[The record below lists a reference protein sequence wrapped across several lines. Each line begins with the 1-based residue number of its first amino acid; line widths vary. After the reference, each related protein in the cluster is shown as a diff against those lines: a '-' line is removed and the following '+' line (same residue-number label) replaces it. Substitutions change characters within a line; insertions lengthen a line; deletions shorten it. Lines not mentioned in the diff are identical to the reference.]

1 MGVNCSCFS
10 LRRAFGDALNAERLV
25 NSFALLFFNIMKKLF
40 LSLVATV
47 IATLSFAQTSLLA
60 TLSHDGTIST
70 FYGTT
75 ALKEALEKADNG
87 DAITL
92 SAGQFQAANITK
104 GITLRGAGMS
114 INNDS
119 INSHESTIV
128 QGEFDIDL
136 TDSTTTSR
144 LIVEGLY
151 FTSQLSYKGKLRNAL
166 FMKSRFESVL
176 NKTTEATLIN
186 SSFIHCR
193 IASRIRLSKNS
204 NACLINSV
212 VWNPFNAT
220 YTGSNFEF
228 DNCVVCFT
236 TNYSDGPYAAGV
248 TNSYYKNSVIMLDN
262 STGSAYKSYAI
273 PYSCAAL
280 YCVGCTSWGET
291 SSLYNDIFYNLS
303 SKGSSNKNAPTLTDI
318 FKSADMKYNDSHNY
332 NLTETAKAKYLGTD
346 GKEVGIHG
354 GNLPYEED
362 PTTPQITKCNVAAKS
377 TADGKL
383 SVDIEVKAAEY

>member
-10 LRRAFGDALNAERLV
+10 LRRAFGDALNAERFV

-75 ALKEALEKADNG
+75 ALKEALAKANDG

-92 SAGQFQAANITK
+92 SAGQFLASNINK
-104 GITLRGAGMS
+104 AVTLRGAGMK

-128 QGEFDIDL
+128 QGEFDINL
-136 TDSTTTSR
+136 TDSTSNR
-144 LIVEGLY
+144 LIIEGLY
-151 FTSQLSYKGKLRNAL
+151 FTSKLTYNGTIRNAL
-166 FMKSRFESVL
+166 FMKSRFYSIKIG
-176 NKTTEATLIN
+176 NNGGTLVN
-186 SSFIHCR
+186 NSFIHCR
-193 IASRIRLSKNS
+193 IAEEFDLSNNS

-212 VWNPFNAT
+212 VWDPYNAP

-228 DNCVVCFT
+228 DNCVICYT
-236 TNYSDGPYAAGV
+236 TGYSNGPYSQSV
-248 TNSYYKNSVIMLDN
+248 VNLYYKNCVILQN
-262 STGSAYKSYAI
+262 GTNYFIPSSNVAYYCVGISTGSSSYDIFRNLASKNTTNKMI
-273 PYSCAAL
+273 
-280 YCVGCTSWGET
+280 
-291 SSLYNDIFYNLS
+291 SSGFSGIFSTLKGYTYNDHELFS
-303 SKGSSNKNAPTLTDI
+303 
-318 FKSADMKYNDSHNY
+318 
-332 NLTETAKAKYLGTD
+332 LTETAKAKYLGTD

>member
-1 MGVNCSCFS
+1 MRKF
-10 LRRAFGDALNAERLV
+10 
-25 NSFALLFFNIMKKLF
+25 F
-40 LSLVATV
+40 LSLVVMLVASVFTGKV
-47 IATLSFAQTSLLA
+47 YAQTSLLA

-75 ALKEALEKADNG
+75 ALKEALAKANDG

-92 SAGQFQAANITK
+92 SAGQFLASNINK
-104 GITLRGAGMS
+104 AVTLRGAGMS

-128 QGEFDIDL
+128 QGEFVINL
-136 TDSTTTSR
+136 TDSTSNR
-144 LIVEGLY
+144 LIIEGLH
-151 FTSQLSYKGKLRNAL
+151 FTSKLTYIGTIRNAL
-166 FMKSRFESVL
+166 FMKSRFYEIRIG
-176 NKTTEATLIN
+176 NNGGTLVN
-186 SSFIHCR
+186 NSFIHCR
-193 IASRIRLSKNS
+193 ISKQFILSSNS

-212 VWNPFNAT
+212 VWDPFNAS

-228 DNCVVCFT
+228 DNCVICYT
-236 TNYSDGPYAAGV
+236 TNSSNGAYSESV
-248 TNSYYKNSVIMLDN
+248 VNSYYKNCVILQN
-262 STGSAYKSYAI
+262 GQNYFIPSSNVAY
-273 PYSCAAL
+273 
-280 YCVGCTSWGET
+280 YCVGI
-291 SSLYNDIFYNLS
+291 SSS
-303 SKGSSNKNAPTLTDI
+303 SGTHNI
-318 FKSADMKYNDSHNY
+318 FKDLVSKSTTNKMIYNSGFSGIFSTLKGYTYNDSELFT
-332 NLTETAKAKYLGTD
+332 LTETAKAKYLGTD